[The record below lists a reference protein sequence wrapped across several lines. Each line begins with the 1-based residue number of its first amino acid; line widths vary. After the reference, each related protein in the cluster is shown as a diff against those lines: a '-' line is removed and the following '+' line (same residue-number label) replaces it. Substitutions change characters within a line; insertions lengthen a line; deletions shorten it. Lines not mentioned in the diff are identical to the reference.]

1 MQYQAEADALKKS
14 HWPACDALAE
24 SLVQRG
30 TPALDAL
37 EYALK
42 SRTHHVRS
50 ASLRAIAKIDASRAC
65 TAAQGCLKDRA
76 YEVRE
81 TAAQV
86 LGIPTPS

>member
-14 HWPACDALAE
+14 HWPACDALADA
-24 SLVQRG
+24 LARRG
-30 TPALDAL
+30 AAALDAL

-50 ASLRAIAKIDASRAC
+50 ASLRAIAKIDTDRARAVAK
-65 TAAQGCLKDRA
+65 TLLADRA

-86 LGIPTPS
+86 LGVPTPP